1 VTSSISRT
9 ARRDNAVPH
18 ILVKVRA
25 GYTEARKARLCAAL
39 HKAIV
44 AILDCPSFDVS
55 VGIEDVRPADWV
67 ARVYEPDILGKPD
80 TIYKQPGYAPKAQVH
95 A

>member
-1 VTSSISRT
+1 M
-9 ARRDNAVPH
+9 PH
-18 ILVKVRA
+18 ILVKVRT
-25 GYTEARKARLCAAL
+25 GYTEARKGRLCAAL

-55 VGIEDVRPADWV
+55 VGIEDVRPADWA

-80 TIYKQPGYAPKAQVH
+80 TIYKHPGCAEKAH
-95 A
+95 SHG

>member
-1 VTSSISRT
+1 M
-9 ARRDNAVPH
+9 PH

-25 GYTEARKARLCAAL
+25 GHTEARKARLCEAL
-39 HKAIV
+39 HKTIV

-55 VGIEDVRPADWV
+55 VGIEDVRPTDW
-67 ARVYEPDILGKPD
+67 AQRVYEPDILGKPD
-80 TIYKQPGYAPKAQVH
+80 TIYKQPGYAQKANFN